1 MSYNGGRVVELN
13 NQHNGL
19 RGDIDL
25 DNNGHFVGIAK
36 LLMLGLISLLW
47 KKIPICSISFVL
59 MKILN

>member
-19 RGDIDL
+19 RGNINL

-36 LLMLGLISLLW
+36 LLNSPGPIPKSRNFSRIIEAIS
-47 KKIPICSISFVL
+47 
-59 MKILN
+59 